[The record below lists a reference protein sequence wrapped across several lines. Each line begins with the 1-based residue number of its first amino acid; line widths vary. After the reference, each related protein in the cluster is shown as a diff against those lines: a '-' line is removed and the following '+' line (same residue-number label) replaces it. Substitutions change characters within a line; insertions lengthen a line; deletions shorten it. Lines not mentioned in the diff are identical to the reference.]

1 MAHSQGAPELEIRG
15 IGWEQSNTHMI
26 AFVAVH
32 CNAAYL
38 MKQWLQ
44 QAELSDL
51 MEVVKTL
58 TEKCIV
64 PVDKPSCGPH
74 QNRL

>member
-1 MAHSQGAPELEIRG
+1 
-15 IGWEQSNTHMI
+15 MI

-38 MKQWLQ
+38 MRQWLQ

-51 MEVVKTL
+51 MEVVKT
-58 TEKCIV
+58 EKCIV

-74 QNRL
+74 QDGL